1 MQVSVRRE
9 RGTALMALRPEAA
22 KWFEL
27 MLARD
32 ELAVALQCL
41 AVSGEVELQAHSD
54 PSAATLLPAL
64 RASVDEYKRLAQRYA
79 QFWPP
84 PSRGATQRAR
94 EPEQIP
100 AAALKQLRSWAA
112 DADSIIDRLQKL
124 TRERAELQLL
134 EELLSE
140 SGSELP
146 DLHLFAQA
154 GPVLASRAYL
164 LESAPKDMAVPVSV
178 LAQHIRRGERTYILT
193 AGPAEQIAAFDS
205 TLSAHKA
212 RQVALP
218 PSLPADRAA
227 AHAFIVARI
236 GELTAEA
243 RDLDNRLDELQQRHG
258 LRAALADLSFIEWL
272 VQNVSQLALTEH
284 FAWITGWTSDLAGGR
299 IEVMLNRAH
308 LHYLLRF
315 PDAPQGLIRPVL
327 LHNPRWAQPFELFSR
342 LLGMPGA
349 SEADPSGLLA
359 FVAPLMFGF
368 MFADVGQGIV
378 LSIAG
383 VALRRR
389 FPATALLIPGGVA
402 ATAFGFLFGSVFA
415 SEQILPAL
423 WLRPLERPLALL
435 GVSLALGACVIMLG
449 LVLDAVQHAW
459 SGRAMQWWA
468 TRAGLVLCYVAM
480 ICTPLDTRAL
490 WAVPMGLGW
499 YLIGS
504 AMRARA
510 SHLTGLATAA
520 GEAVET
526 LFQLAINTVS
536 FVRVGAFA
544 LAHAGLGSAVAGIA
558 ATMGSRPSAWLVL
571 AVGNALIIAIEGLVV
586 GIQTTRLILF
596 EFFVR
601 FLQGSGRAFRP
612 LTTVTS
618 AAEPH
623 PSSRTS
629 S

>member
-1 MQVSVRRE
+1 
-9 RGTALMALRPEAA
+9 MALRPEAA

-64 RASVDEYKRLAQRYA
+64 RASVDEYKRLAQRYG
-79 QFWPP
+79 QFWPV

-94 EPEQIP
+94 ETEQIP
-100 AAALKQLRSWAA
+100 AAALEQLRSWAA
-112 DADSIIDRLQKL
+112 DADPIIDRLQKL
-124 TRERAELQLL
+124 ARERAELMLVEQ
-134 EELLSE
+134 LLSE
-140 SGSELP
+140 PGGELP

-154 GPVLASRAYL
+154 GPVLASRVYM
-164 LESAPKDMAVPVSV
+164 LESPPKELAVPVSV
-178 LAQHIRRGERTYILT
+178 LVQQARRGDRTYILG

-218 PSLPADRAA
+218 GNLPADRAS
-227 AHAFIVARI
+227 AHALVAALVEQITDESR
-236 GELTAEA
+236 G
-243 RDLDNRLDELQQRHG
+243 LDSTLDEMEQRHG

-272 VQNVSQLALTEH
+272 VQNVSQLTLSEH

-299 IEVMLNRAH
+299 IEAMLNRAH

-315 PDAPQGLIRPVL
+315 PGAPQGLIRPVI

-359 FVAPLMFGF
+359 LVAPLMFGF
-368 MFADVGQGIV
+368 MFADVGQGVV
-378 LSIAG
+378 LIIAG

-389 FPATALLIPGGVA
+389 FPATALLIPGGFA
-402 ATAFGFLFGSVFA
+402 AAAFGILFGSVFT
-415 SEQILPAL
+415 SEQIFPAL

-449 LVLDAVQHAW
+449 LVLDALQHAW
-459 SGRAMQWWA
+459 SGRAMQWWS
-468 TRAGLVLCYVAM
+468 TRAGLVLCYLAM
-480 ICTPLDTRAL
+480 TCTPLDTRAL
-490 WAVPMGLGW
+490 WALPIGLGW

-504 AMRARA
+504 AARARK
-510 SHLTGLATAA
+510 SHLAGLATAA
-520 GEAVET
+520 GEALET
-526 LFQLAINTVS
+526 LFQLTINTVS

-558 ATMGSRPSAWLVL
+558 ATMSSRPLAWLVL
-571 AVGNALIIAIEGLVV
+571 VGGNALIIAIEGLVV

-612 LTTVTS
+612 LTS
-618 AAEPH
+618 AASAAQPH